1 MSWLNW
7 LKTTEA
13 RVGVVGTANTG
24 KTVLLTALIDHL
36 KHHNPDRFQLGS
48 RGTALRQFKE
58 LPPDDGWAK
67 FNFEAHRNAL
77 VQSRHW
83 PRKTTD
89 RSQFVCQFDRDDW
102 NFSDCLLK
110 LYDLPGER
118 IADAAML
125 GRTFAEWSAHHLN
138 RIESDAPYLAHC
150 AEYLEAMRRPNATE
164 AELLGAYRL
173 ALARL
178 VLSYKPLI
186 SPSAFLLDAQGG
198 CARFG
203 TADELAAARFSGADA
218 ESQFCP
224 LPAERCA
231 PSDPLFAAF
240 VARYERYKR
249 DVVNPT
255 IEAFRSCSA
264 LVVLLDVTTV
274 LMGGAGFYN
283 DTQQL
288 VSDLFDALDPGER
301 PVFGP
306 LARRLSKVFL
316 PHEWRPGWITRAAF
330 VAPKADLVHP
340 DDRDTVLR
348 LLRDMVEKRARDCTG
363 LTWECFNVASVC
375 SAQEYRAG
383 GPRAMRGFLLREPDG
398 RVRKQPGETEDRYAV
413 SQPPD
418 GWPLD
423 HWPASRFLFPEV
435 FPRVPARRDH
445 PPDHIGLDALASFVI
460 E

>member
-1 MSWLNW
+1 MSLFNW
-7 LKTTEA
+7 MKTTEA

-36 KHHNPDRFQLGS
+36 KHHNPERFRLGRPGARVS
-48 RGTALRQFKE
+48 QFKE
-58 LPPDDGWAK
+58 LPPETKWTK

-89 RSQFVCQFDRDDW
+89 RSQFVCKFDRDDW
-102 NFSDCLLK
+102 RFNDCLLK

-125 GRTFAEWSAHHLN
+125 GRDFAEWSAHHLN

-150 AEYLEAMRRPNATE
+150 AEYLEAVRRPNATG
-164 AELLGAYRL
+164 AELLSAYRL

-186 SPSAFLLDAQGG
+186 SPSTFLLDARGG
-198 CARFG
+198 CARHG
-203 TADELAAARFSGADA
+203 TAEELAAARCSGANA

-224 LPAERCA
+224 LPPERCVRGDALFEAFA
-231 PSDPLFAAF
+231 P
-240 VARYERYKR
+240 RYERYKR
-249 DVVNPT
+249 ELVEPT
-255 IEAFRSCSA
+255 IKAFRSCSA
-264 LVVLLDVTTV
+264 LVVLIDVTTV
-274 LMGGAGFYN
+274 LMGGAGFFN

-288 VSDLFDALDPGER
+288 VSDTFAALAPGER

-306 LARRLSKVFL
+306 LARWLSHAFL
-316 PHEWRPGWITRAAF
+316 WRTWRPNWITRVAF

-340 DDRDTVLR
+340 DDRDRVLR
-348 LLRDMVEKRARDCTG
+348 LLRDMVEQQARDRTG
-363 LTWECFNVASVC
+363 LTWDCFNVASVS

-398 RVRKQPGETEDRYAV
+398 RVRKDRGENEDLYTV
-413 SQPPD
+413 PQPPD

-423 HWPASRFLFPEV
+423 HWPASRYLFPEV
-435 FPRVPARRDH
+435 FPRVPARRDY
-445 PPDHIGLDALASFVI
+445 PPDHINFDALASFVI

>member
-13 RVGVVGTANTG
+13 RVGVVGTANSG

-36 KHHNPDRFQLGS
+36 KHHNPERFRLG
-48 RGTALRQFKE
+48 RAGTRVSLFKE
-58 LPPDDGWAK
+58 LPPDAGWSK
-67 FNFEAHRNAL
+67 FNFEAHRNGL

-83 PRKTTD
+83 PRKTAD

-102 NFSDCLLK
+102 RFNDCLLK

-125 GRTFAEWSAHHLN
+125 GRTFAEWSAHHLH
-138 RIESDAPYLAHC
+138 RIESDAQYLAHC
-150 AEYLEAMRRPNATE
+150 AEYLEAARRPGATE
-164 AELLGAYRL
+164 AELLSAYRL

-186 SPSAFLLDAQGG
+186 SPSAFVLDARGG
-198 CARFG
+198 CARRG
-203 TADELAAARFSGADA
+203 TAEELAAARLSGASADA
-218 ESQFCP
+218 QFCP
-224 LPAERCA
+224 LPPERCA
-231 PSDPLFAAF
+231 PGDPVFAAF
-240 VARYERYKR
+240 AARFESYTREL
-249 DVVNPT
+249 VEPT
-255 IEAFRSCSA
+255 LAAFRSCSA
-264 LVVLLDVTTV
+264 LVILLDVTTV

-283 DTQQL
+283 DTQQM
-288 VSDLFDALDPGER
+288 VGDLFDALDPGER
-301 PVFGP
+301 PVFGA
-306 LARRLSKVFL
+306 LARRLSKTFV
-316 PHEWRPGWITRAAF
+316 PHAWRPGWITRAAF

-348 LLRDMVEKRARDCTG
+348 LLRDMVEPRARDCTG

-375 SAQEYRAG
+375 SAQERRAG
-383 GPRAMRGFLLREPDG
+383 GPRAMRGFLLRGPDG
-398 RVRKQPGETEDRYAV
+398 RVRKEPGEAEDQYTV

-418 GWPLD
+418 GWPLH
-423 HWPASRFLFPEV
+423 HWPAHEYLFPEV
-435 FPRVPARRDH
+435 FPRVPARRDY
-445 PPDHIGLDALASFVI
+445 PPDHLGLDALASFVI